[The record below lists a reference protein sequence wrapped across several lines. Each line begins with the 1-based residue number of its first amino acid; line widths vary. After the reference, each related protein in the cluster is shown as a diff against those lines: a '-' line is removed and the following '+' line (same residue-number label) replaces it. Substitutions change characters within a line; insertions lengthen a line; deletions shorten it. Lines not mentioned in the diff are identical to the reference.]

1 MPANR
6 PLVALSALLC
16 LWPAARSNAQTP
28 AAVKVAVALKFDQSI
43 PSRSLR
49 KPAQDEASAIWK
61 EQGVELVWSDDP
73 DVSAYLHLE
82 VTVLSGHV
90 TGDRWHAEVGR
101 ATVTCPA
108 LNSAE
113 PIRIWF
119 EPLELTLENGLG
131 RNPLLRDHEFGRAL
145 GRVMAHELG
154 HVLLGPPG
162 YHDQVGL
169 MRPTF
174 MADELVR
181 PLRLHFELAGASVA
195 RLRRQLA
202 QLGNESD
209 LAACAR

>member
-16 LWPAARSNAQTP
+16 LWPAARSKAQTP

-73 DVSAYLHLE
+73 DVSADLHLE

-119 EPLELTLENGLG
+119 EPL
-131 RNPLLRDHEFGRAL
+131 
-145 GRVMAHELG
+145 
-154 HVLLGPPG
+154 VLLGPPG